1 MKTQIVHLESFDDRH
16 SVLDKLN
23 WGQADRVII
32 TWPLRGTPL
41 ESKLDL
47 KLIHRRC
54 QAADIKLALVC
65 KKRQIL
71 DFAYEL
77 GIPVFRSLRQAQR
90 VPWEYSLSPS
100 RLPQKPEHTRTRE
113 QLAELVRGTPESA
126 WTQSK
131 PARISAFAVSILSV
145 LALVIFIVP
154 GAQIRYLPSV
164 ETQNLPLSISAN
176 PEYPAFNLSG
186 AIPAHHL
193 SVTVEG
199 RGEIES
205 SGETGIPDSPA
216 TGIVI
221 FTNLT
226 NQEVTVPT
234 GTVVRTA
241 DSTSSIRFTTTS
253 EATLSPESGASTN
266 VPVEA
271 ANPGPLGN
279 LPANSLAIIEGD
291 LARTLTVTNPDPTRG
306 GSQRLSP
313 APALEDYQT
322 LSEDLL
328 ASLWQTALD
337 EAASTLEEKDVI
349 LDSNPRKVVI
359 LEENFSPAEPQPSST
374 LTLILRV
381 EYEIMYLEWNEL
393 QAMGNAI
400 LDVSLSPGYNAQPQT
415 FEIVSLSKPVIDD
428 EEQVAWEVELTRQ
441 IFTVEKLPQAVKQIR
456 GQSPEEAAK
465 ILQTEMNLSSRPDI
479 STFPE
484 WWPILPLLEFRIQAI
499 DLHQDG

>member
-1 MKTQIVHLESFDDRH
+1 VKTQIVHLESFDDRY

-71 DFAYEL
+71 DFAFEL

-90 VPWEYSLSPS
+90 VPWEYSLPLNQE
-100 RLPQKPEHTRTRE
+100 RQRPEGKHTRQE
-113 QLAELVRGTPESA
+113 LAQLVRGTPPSS
-126 WTQSK
+126 WTQST
-131 PARISAFAVSILSV
+131 PARISAVVVSILSV
-145 LALVIFIVP
+145 LVMVTFLVP
-154 GAQIRYLPSV
+154 GARVSYLPPF
-164 ETQNLPLSISAN
+164 ETQKLPLSISAN

-186 AIPAHHL
+186 AIPAHRL
-193 SVTVEG
+193 TVTVEG
-199 RGEIES
+199 RGEIDS
-205 SGETGIPDSPA
+205 SGETGIPDNQA

-226 NQEVTVPT
+226 NREITIPA

-241 DSTSSIRFTTTS
+241 DSNAPIRFSTTT
-253 EATLSPESGASTN
+253 ETTLIAESGATTN
-266 VPVEA
+266 VPIEA
-271 ANPGPLGN
+271 ANPGPQGN
-279 LPANSLAIIEGD
+279 LPASSLVIIEGD
-291 LARTLTVTNPDPTRG
+291 LARSLTATNPERTTG
-306 GSQRLSP
+306 GTQRLSP
-313 APALEDYQT
+313 SPTLEDYQT

-328 ASLWQTALD
+328 GSLWQTALD
-337 EAASTLEEKDVI
+337 EAASTLEDKDVI
-349 LDSNPRKVVI
+349 LDTSPRKVVI
-359 LEENFSPAEPQPSST
+359 LEENFSPAEPQPSAS
-374 LTLILRV
+374 LSLILRV
-381 EYEIMYLEWNEL
+381 EYEILYLDWTEL

-400 LDVSLSPGYNAQPQT
+400 LDVSLSPGFNAQPET
-415 FEIVSLSKPVIDD
+415 FEIASRSQPEIDD
-428 EEQVAWEVELTRQ
+428 AEQVTWEVELSRQ

-456 GQSPEEAAK
+456 GQSLEEAEK
-465 ILQTEMNLSSRPDI
+465 ILQSEMDLSSRPVI
-479 STFPE
+479 SIFPE
-484 WWPILPLLEFRIQAI
+484 WWPILPFLEIRIQTI